1 MQYQIGEFT
10 LCTVDGVVRGA
21 QGEFKIRP
29 KTLQVLQYL
38 LEHRERI
45 ASKRDI
51 IDTIWDDVIVQDQV
65 LFQSIKELRD
75 VFSGVT
81 VIKTFPRKGYQWVAD
96 ASEVS
101 EQAPASSDK
110 SQSRANR
117 WYWLGGAALTVLILL
132 NAALYVN
139 STSQSASAKLDF
151 AVLPIINEMND
162 SDHKWVTLEGMDILI
177 HQLQQATDVNILS
190 TDAVLYSLERSD
202 AYAELTPQEQ
212 VYRVRQ
218 AVGADVVVQTI
229 LRGYP
234 QDYQLHYS
242 LISPHNTERG
252 VEFSD
257 TIDGVML
264 ALTKTIAQRFGGD
277 ADNVVAYQSDFSS
290 EAFATGVEHYLS
302 EQFSTAE
309 PFLRSAISANADLL
323 AARRFLAGALAHQGR
338 LDEAI
343 ELLNDN
349 IERAAQLSNQ
359 REEVRAVLMIGN
371 WLANSSRSDEAEPY
385 LAQAKNLAE
394 AYGDQLFIA
403 YAYEELGKIR
413 RRNGDY
419 AAAEILLKTA
429 LEYQQSFSCPYGQTN
444 VLVELGSNAFALGND
459 RAAEDYLNL
468 ALAIADDNG
477 VTVNR
482 FWTLLALA
490 DMHEANGNSARSRE
504 LATQARS
511 LADLVHDDYLIN
523 KADHW
528 LKSDG
533 AVEAKSEVISS
544 DI

>member
-10 LCTVDGVVRGA
+10 LCTIDGIVKGA

-38 LEHRERI
+38 IEHRERV
-45 ASKRDI
+45 ATKREI
-51 IDTIWDDVIVQDQV
+51 IDTIWDDVVVQDQV

-75 VFSGVT
+75 IFSDIT
-81 VIKTFPRKGYQWVAD
+81 VIKTFPRKGYQWVGD
-96 ASEVS
+96 VSEVDLG
-101 EQAPASSDK
+101 QKAVKDNG
-110 SQSRANR
+110 QSYR
-117 WYWLGGAALTVLILL
+117 YQKHWLAGTVALLLIGLL
-132 NAALYVN
+132 NAAQYFQ
-139 STSQSASAKLDF
+139 STPSAVDAKLDF
-151 AVLPIINEMND
+151 AVLPIINEMKD

-202 AYAELTPQEQ
+202 AYAEPTPQEQ

-218 AVGADVVVQTI
+218 AIGADVVVQAV

-257 TIDGVML
+257 TISGVML

-277 ADNVVAYQSDFSS
+277 ANNVVAYQSDFSS
-290 EAFATGVEHYLS
+290 EAFASGVEHYMS
-302 EQFSTAE
+302 ERFVTAE
-309 PFLRSAISANADLL
+309 PFLRSAVSANADLL
-323 AARRFLAGALAHQGR
+323 AARRFLAGALAHQGK

-343 ELLNDN
+343 EFLTEN
-349 IERAAQLSNQ
+349 ISRAAQQSNQ

-371 WLANSSRSDEAEPY
+371 WLANSGRSAEAEPY
-385 LAQAKNLAE
+385 LAQARHLAE
-394 AYGDQLFIA
+394 EYGDKLFIA

-413 RRNGDY
+413 RRNGNY
-419 AAAEILLKTA
+419 AEAENLLKTA
-429 LEYQQSFSCPYGQTN
+429 LDYQQGFSCPYGQTN
-444 VLVELGSNAFALGND
+444 VLVELGRNAFALGD
-459 RAAEDYLNL
+459 DLAAENYLNL
-468 ALAIADDNG
+468 ALKIADENG

-490 DMHEANGNSARSRE
+490 EMHEANGEEVRSRE
-504 LATQARS
+504 LATQAKS

-528 LKSDG
+528 LKVG
-533 AVEAKSEVISS
+533 AAKGGVL
-544 DI
+544 

>member
-10 LCTVDGVVRGA
+10 LCTIDGVVKGS
-21 QGEFKIRP
+21 QGEFKVRP

-38 LEHRERI
+38 IEHRERV
-45 ASKRDI
+45 ATKREI
-51 IDTIWDDVIVQDQV
+51 IDTIWDDVVVQDQV

-75 VFSGVT
+75 IFTDIT
-81 VIKTFPRKGYQWVAD
+81 VIKTFPRKGYQWVGDVAEVN
-96 ASEVS
+96 SEGS
-101 EQAPASSDK
+101 AEKRD
-110 SQSRANR
+110 NR
-117 WYWLGGAALTVLILL
+117 PHGYRKHWLGGAALFLIGLL
-132 NAALYVN
+132 SMALYFT
-139 STSQSASAKLDF
+139 STSKQVEAKLDF

-202 AYAELTPQEQ
+202 AYTEPTPQEQ

-218 AVGADVVVQTI
+218 SIGADVVVQAI

-257 TIDGVML
+257 TIPGVML

-290 EAFATGVEHYLS
+290 EAFASGVEHYMS
-302 EQFSTAE
+302 EQFVTAE
-309 PFLRSAISANADLL
+309 PFLRSAVSANADLL
-323 AARRFLAGALAHQGR
+323 AARRFLAGALAHQGK

-343 ELLNDN
+343 EFLTEN
-349 IERAAQLSNQ
+349 ISRAVQQSNQ

-371 WLANSSRSDEAEPY
+371 WLANSGRSVEAEPY
-385 LAQAKNLAE
+385 LAKARVLAE
-394 AYGDQLFIA
+394 EYGDKLFIA

-419 AAAEILLKTA
+419 VEAESLLKTA
-429 LEYQQSFSCPYGQTN
+429 LDYQQSFSCPYGQTN
-444 VLVELGSNAFALGND
+444 VLVELGSNAFALGD
-459 RAAEDYLNL
+459 DLAAENYLNL
-468 ALAIADDNG
+468 ALKIADENG

-490 DMHEANGNSARSRE
+490 EMHEANGEEARSRE
-504 LATQARS
+504 LATQAKS

-528 LKSDG
+528 LKVG
-533 AVEAKSEVISS
+533 AATADK
-544 DI
+544 